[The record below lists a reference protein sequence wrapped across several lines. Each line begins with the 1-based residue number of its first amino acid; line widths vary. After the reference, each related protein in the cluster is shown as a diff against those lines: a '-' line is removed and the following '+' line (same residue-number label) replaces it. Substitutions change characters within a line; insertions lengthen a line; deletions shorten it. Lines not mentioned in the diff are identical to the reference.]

1 MPKLNTIKSI
11 LSRGRG
17 DVNIIIAGR
26 NIDKETSTQ
35 KDCSLTKQ
43 TREWFVLFE
52 GGKILISGGSNSSSE
67 TVIH

>member
-26 NIDKETSTQ
+26 NIDKETSTP

-52 GGKILISGGSNSSSE
+52 GGKNLISGGSNSSSE